1 MARQVSAPPGRP
13 DFGALGG
20 ASSLS
25 TSLRSRGWAGR
36 ESFPP
41 PPGAGQGGSPG
52 PRRWGSARAG
62 AEDPVR
68 ASDAAGSCRFGWR
81 KGARGESELLQL
93 EEAMAQ
99 RGQNSRHFL
108 LSRHNNVNAEEN
120 SHNRSVDIAEQ
131 MEMNIRAATQ
141 VGHQL
146 AMIGDE
152 CNRMYTGKWEDSL
165 LHLAK
170 GIAANVF
177 HTCIWSNFR
186 SIMKAFGSF
195 LSSGWRKKI
204 LDCNWILWVPLNCV
218 CQKWWPA
225 ALLAILMWGLVTYGL
240 QD

>member
-1 MARQVSAPPGRP
+1 MFSHLSVKLSVCLLICS
-13 DFGALGG
+13 ALGQICNEG
-20 ASSLS
+20 SS
-25 TSLRSRGWAGR
+25 
-36 ESFPP
+36 
-41 PPGAGQGGSPG
+41 
-52 PRRWGSARAG
+52 
-62 AEDPVR
+62 
-68 ASDAAGSCRFGWR
+68 SCVF
-81 KGARGESELLQL
+81 
-93 EEAMAQ
+93 
-99 RGQNSRHFL
+99 
-108 LSRHNNVNAEEN
+108 
-120 SHNRSVDIAEQ
+120 
-131 MEMNIRAATQ
+131 NISRAATQ

>member
-1 MARQVSAPPGRP
+1 MAADTRLES
-13 DFGALGG
+13 FGI
-20 ASSLS
+20 
-25 TSLRSRGWAGR
+25 RGWAGR

-41 PPGAGQGGSPG
+41 PPGG
-52 PRRWGSARAG
+52 RAG
-62 AEDPVR
+62 RLSAAEEVGRGAGGEAPWQERRIQCAQVTLR
-68 ASDAAGSCRFGWR
+68 AAVASDRGKVRE
-81 KGARGESELLQL
+81 GESKLLQL

-99 RGQNSRHFL
+99 MGQNSRHFL
-108 LSRHNNVNAEEN
+108 LSSHNNVNAAPEWN

-152 CNRMYTGKWEDSL
+152 CNRMYTGKLEDSL

-177 HTCIWSNFR
+177 HACIWSNFR

-195 LSSGWRKKI
+195 LNSGWRKKI
-204 LDCNWILWVPLNCV
+204 LDCNWILWLPLNCV